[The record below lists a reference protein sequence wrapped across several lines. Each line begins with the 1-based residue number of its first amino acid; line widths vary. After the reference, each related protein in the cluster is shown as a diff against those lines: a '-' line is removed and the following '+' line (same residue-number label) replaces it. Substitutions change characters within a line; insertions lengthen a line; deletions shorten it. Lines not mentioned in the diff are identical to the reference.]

1 MPYLPLGDRLH
12 ADYCIKIFLD
22 YYGSKTF
29 RGVFNYFIH
38 KLVKEY
44 IKRFGE
50 NYNAYK
56 EIIGEIEA
64 AKLELYRKMVVPYEE
79 HKERENGDVE

>member
-1 MPYLPLGDRLH
+1 MPYIAKNDRGQ
-12 ADYCIKIFLD
+12 LD
-22 YYGSKTF
+22 YVIKQLLDFNGAEIF
-29 RGVFNYFIH
+29 RGRFNYFIH

-56 EIIGEIEA
+56 EIIGELEA
-64 AKLELYRKMVVPYEE
+64 AKLEVVRRLVNEYED
-79 HKERENGDVE
+79 HKIRENGDVE